1 MFLTTRCRSI
11 ALVFWLC
18 AFITI
23 PMWNRVDPA
32 GYDIVFYHSAITAL
46 HAGHDPYVDTTG
58 REDAFLRT
66 LAQHPNASP
75 PYSYV
80 YVYPPI
86 TLPLLRFMGSLPSW
100 LACSLYWLILLA
112 GVFSVLWVTT
122 RAREP
127 SEIAFITLVAPLAVF
142 CPGLLA
148 HDTILSGNVAFI
160 LYALVLLGAY
170 IGWTRNASGSPA
182 SALARWGDWRWC
194 YLAILI
200 ASCFKPP
207 LLTLLA
213 IPFFSARRQWIPAGT
228 TAALG
233 LGIFAAQSRLSP
245 TLFAHFLQELQRQF
259 TFTREFGSSPA
270 GVFSD
275 FLVHHGIAYSP
286 ASVILY
292 ALYAA
297 AILIVLF
304 YLSRQYLAGALTLQ
318 QWMPVLL
325 TGTILLNPR
334 IMEYDAAPLAIP
346 MALIAW
352 RFFTRDGITARAV
365 LNYLGCFLAANLIA
379 VNIPGAW
386 KPTECLVLATVFS
399 TGAWSLLQHNE
410 APLPATEIADQVE
423 ADEELVPA

>member
-11 ALVFWLC
+11 ALIFWLC
-18 AFITI
+18 AFLTI
-23 PMWNRVDPA
+23 PIWNRVDPA
-32 GYDIVFYHSAITAL
+32 GYDIAIYHHAIVSL
-46 HAGHDPYVDTTG
+46 HAGHDPYVDAMAIQ
-58 REDAFLRT
+58 DAFHRT
-66 LAQHPNASP
+66 LAQHPNAYP

-80 YVYPPI
+80 YSPI
-86 TLPLLRFMGSLPSW
+86 TLPLLRFLGHLPSW
-100 LACSLYWLILLA
+100 FALTAYWLILIA
-112 GVFSVLWVTT
+112 GVFSVLRITT
-122 RAREP
+122 RAGVSTEKT
-127 SEIAFITLVAPLAVF
+127 FLTLIAPLAVF

-148 HDTILSGNVAFI
+148 HDTILSGNIAFI
-160 LYALVLLGAY
+160 LYAFVLLGAY
-170 IGWTRNASGSPA
+170 IGWTRNT
-182 SALARWGDWRWC
+182 WRWC

-213 IPFFSARRQWIPAGT
+213 IPFFSARRQWLPAGA

-233 LGIFAAQSRLSP
+233 LGIFAAQSRVVP
-245 TLFAHFLQELQRQF
+245 ELFLHFMQAVQLQF
-259 TFTREFGSSPA
+259 TYNHDFGSSPA

-286 ASVILY
+286 ASLVFY

-297 AILIVLF
+297 AIAAVLF
-304 YLSRQYLAGALTLQ
+304 HLSRQYLNGGLSLQ

-352 RFFTRDGITARAV
+352 RFFTRDGITSRAV
-365 LNYLGCFLAANLIA
+365 LTYLGLFLAANLIA
-379 VNIPGAW
+379 CNVADAW
-386 KPTECLVLATVFS
+386 KPTECLLLATTFS
-399 TGAWSLLQHNE
+399 TGAWSLLQPNE
-410 APLPATEIADQVE
+410 ATLPATETADEVE

>member
-1 MFLTTRCRSI
+1 MLLSTRCRSI
-11 ALVFWLC
+11 ALFFWLC
-18 AFITI
+18 ACITI
-23 PMWNRVDPA
+23 PIWNRVDPA
-32 GYDIVFYHSAITAL
+32 GYDIVFYHSAITSL
-46 HAGHDPYVDTTG
+46 HAGHDPYIDTTG
-58 REDAFLRT
+58 RQEAFHRT

-80 YVYPPI
+80 YVYAPI
-86 TLPLLRFMGSLPSW
+86 TLPLLRLIGHLPTW
-100 LACSLYWLILLA
+100 FALTAYWLILLA

-122 RAREP
+122 RARQSTELT
-127 SEIAFITLVAPLAVF
+127 FITLVAPLAIF

-148 HDTILSGNVAFI
+148 HDTLLSGNVAFI

-170 IGWTRNASGSPA
+170 VGWTRNT
-182 SALARWGDWRWC
+182 WRWC
-194 YLAILI
+194 YLAILV

-213 IPFFSARRQWIPAGT
+213 IPFFSARRQWIPAGA

-270 GVFSD
+270 GVFSN
-275 FLVHHGIAYSP
+275 FLVHHGVAYSSP
-286 ASVILY
+286 SLAFYLLY
-292 ALYAA
+292 AS
-297 AILIVLF
+297 AICAVLF
-304 YLSRQYLAGALTLQ
+304 YLSREYLDGDLTLQ

-325 TGTILLNPR
+325 VGTILLNPR
-334 IMEYDAAPLAIP
+334 IMEYDAAPIAIP

-365 LNYLGCFLAANLIA
+365 LTYLGVFVATNVIA
-379 VNIPGAW
+379 VNVTDAW
-386 KPTECLVLATVFS
+386 KPTESLILATVFT
-399 TGAWSLLQHNE
+399 TGAWGLLQHNR
-410 APLPATEIADQVE
+410 ALSFSPEILSKVE

>member
-11 ALVFWLC
+11 ALIFWLC

-23 PMWNRVDPA
+23 PLWNRVDPA
-32 GYDIVFYHSAITAL
+32 GYDIAIYHHAIVSL
-46 HAGHDPYVDTTG
+46 HAGHDPYVDAMAIQ
-58 REDAFLRT
+58 DAFHRT
-66 LAQHPNASP
+66 LAQHPNAIP

-80 YVYPPI
+80 YAPI
-86 TLPLLRFMGSLPSW
+86 TLPVLRLMGALPTW
-100 LACSLYWLILLA
+100 LACSLYWSILIA
-112 GVFSVLWVTT
+112 GVFSVLRITT
-122 RAREP
+122 RAGVSTEK
-127 SEIAFITLVAPLAVF
+127 AFLTLIAPLAVF

-148 HDTILSGNVAFI
+148 HDTILSGNIAFI
-160 LYALVLLGAY
+160 LYAFVLLGAY
-170 IGWTRNASGSPA
+170 IGWTRNT
-182 SALARWGDWRWC
+182 WRWC
-194 YLAILI
+194 YLAILV

-213 IPFFSARRQWIPAGT
+213 IPFFSARRQWVPAGA

-233 LGIFAAQSRLSP
+233 LGIFAAQSRAVP
-245 TLFAHFLQELQRQF
+245 ALFLHFMQAVQLQF
-259 TFTREFGSSPA
+259 TYNNDFGSSPA

-275 FLVHHGIAYSP
+275 ILVHHNVAYSP
-286 ASVILY
+286 ASLVVY

-297 AILIVLF
+297 AILSVLF
-304 YLSRQYLAGALTLQ
+304 VLSRQYLAGALTLQ

-334 IMEYDAAPLAIP
+334 IMEYDAAPIAIP

-352 RFFTRDGITARAV
+352 RFFTRDGITTRAV
-365 LNYLGCFLAANLIA
+365 LTYLGCFLAANLVACNIA
-379 VNIPGAW
+379 GAW
-386 KPTECLVLATVFS
+386 KPTECLLLATVFS

-410 APLPATEIADQVE
+410 ATLPTAETADEVE

>member
-11 ALVFWLC
+11 AILFWLC

-23 PMWNRVDPA
+23 PIWNRVDPA
-32 GYDIVFYHSAITAL
+32 GWDIAIYHNAIVSL
-46 HAGHDPYVDTTG
+46 HVGHDPYVDAMAVQ
-58 REDAFLRT
+58 DAFHRT
-66 LAQHPNASP
+66 LAQHPNAYP

-80 YVYPPI
+80 YTPI
-86 TLPLLRFMGSLPSW
+86 TLPLLRFLGHLPPW
-100 LACSLYWLILLA
+100 FALTAYWLILLA

-122 RAREP
+122 RARECTELTFLILI
-127 SEIAFITLVAPLAVF
+127 SPLAVF

-148 HDTILSGNVAFI
+148 QDTILSGNIAFI

-170 IGWTRNASGSPA
+170 IGWTRGI
-182 SALARWGDWRWC
+182 WRWC

-213 IPFFSARRQWIPAGT
+213 IPFFSSRRQWAPAGA

-233 LGIFAAQSRLSP
+233 LGIFAAQSRVTP
-245 TLFAHFLQELQRQF
+245 ALFLHFMQAVQLQF
-259 TFTREFGSSPA
+259 TYNNDFGSSPA

-275 FLVHHGIAYSP
+275 FLVHHGMAYSP
-286 ASVILY
+286 ASLVFY
-292 ALYAA
+292 GLYAA
-297 AILIVLF
+297 AICAVLF
-304 YLSRQYLAGALTLQ
+304 YLSRQYLNGDLTLQ

-325 TGTILLNPR
+325 VGTILLNPR
-334 IMEYDAAPLAIP
+334 IMEYDAAPIAIP

-352 RFFTRDGITARAV
+352 RFFTRDGMTARAI
-365 LNYLGCFLAANLIA
+365 LTYLGVFLAANLIGC
-379 VNIPGAW
+379 NIAGAW
-386 KPTECLVLATVFS
+386 KPIECLLLAATFS
-399 TGAWSLLQHNE
+399 TGAWSLIQHNE
-410 APLPATEIADQVE
+410 ATLPATEVLDEVEE

>member
-11 ALVFWLC
+11 AVVFWLC

-23 PMWNRVDPA
+23 PIWNRVDPA
-32 GYDIVFYHSAITAL
+32 GYDIAIYHNAIVSL
-46 HAGHDPYVDTTG
+46 HAGHDPYVDAMAIQ
-58 REDAFLRT
+58 DAFHRT
-66 LAQHPNASP
+66 FAQHPNAIP

-80 YVYPPI
+80 YAPI
-86 TLPLLRFMGSLPSW
+86 TLPVLRLMGSLPTW
-100 LACSLYWLILLA
+100 LACSIYWLILIA

-122 RAREP
+122 RARERT
-127 SEIAFITLVAPLAVF
+127 ELTFLTLIAPLAVF

-170 IGWTRNASGSPA
+170 IGWTRGT
-182 SALARWGDWRWC
+182 WRWC

-213 IPFFSARRQWIPAGT
+213 IPFFSARRQWVPAGA

-233 LGIFAAQSRLSP
+233 LGIFAAQSRVMP
-245 TLFAHFLQELQRQF
+245 ALFLHFMQAVQLQF
-259 TFTREFGSSPA
+259 TYNNDFGSSPA

-275 FLVHHGIAYSP
+275 FLVHHGVAYSP
-286 ASVILY
+286 ASLIVYL
-292 ALYAA
+292 LYAA
-297 AILIVLF
+297 AIVSVLF
-304 YLSRQYLAGALTLQ
+304 YLSRQYLDGDLTLQ

-334 IMEYDAAPLAIP
+334 IMEYDAAPIAIP

-352 RFFTRDGITARAV
+352 RFFTRAGITTRAV
-365 LNYLGCFLAANLIA
+365 LNYLGLVLAANLVA
-379 VNIPGAW
+379 VNVAGAW
-386 KPTECLVLATVFS
+386 KPTECLLLATVFS

-410 APLPATEIADQVE
+410 ATLPATQTVEEVE

>member
-23 PMWNRVDPA
+23 PIWNHVDPA
-32 GYDIVFYHSAITAL
+32 GWDIAIYHNAIVSL
-46 HAGHDPYVDTTG
+46 HAGHDPYMDAMAVQ
-58 REDAFLRT
+58 DAFHRT
-66 LAQHPNASP
+66 LAQHPSNVSP

-80 YVYPPI
+80 YTPL
-86 TLPLLRFMGSLPSW
+86 TLPLLSFLGSLPVW
-100 LACSLYWLILLA
+100 FACSVYWIILIA
-112 GVFSVLWVTT
+112 AVFSVLWIAT
-122 RAREP
+122 RARQ
-127 SEIAFITLVAPLAVF
+127 SAEITFLTIVGPLPFF

-148 HDTILSGNVAFI
+148 QDTILSGNVAFI
-160 LYALVLLGAY
+160 LYGLVLLGAY
-170 IGWTRNASGSPA
+170 FGWTRGV
-182 SALARWGDWRWC
+182 WRWC

-213 IPFFSARRQWIPAGT
+213 IPFFSARRQWISAGT

-233 LGIFAAQSRLSP
+233 LGIFAAQSRVTP
-245 TLFAHFLQELQRQF
+245 ALFLHFMQAVQLQF
-259 TFTREFGSSPA
+259 TYNNDFGSSPA
-270 GVFSD
+270 GVFSN
-275 FLVHHGIAYSP
+275 FLVHHGLAYSP
-286 ASVILY
+286 ASLVFYL
-292 ALYAA
+292 LYAA
-297 AILIVLF
+297 AIISVLF
-304 YLSRQYLAGALTLQ
+304 YLSRQYLNRGLTLQ

-352 RFFTRDGITARAV
+352 RFFTRDGITTRAV
-365 LNYLGCFLAANLIA
+365 LTYLGVFLAANLIGC
-379 VNIPGAW
+379 NIPGAW
-386 KPTECLVLATVFS
+386 KPTECLLLASTFS

-410 APLPATEIADQVE
+410 VTLPATDSLGEVE
-423 ADEELVPA
+423 PDEELVPA